1 MERAAACTSG
11 NIGERASPKHSE
23 DVDSKQTHRK
33 RSDSHDAISP
43 GPTKRYIC
51 AAISNLKICCSKGK

>member
-33 RSDSHDAISP
+33 RSDSHDAISLA
-43 GPTKRYIC
+43 GTDKALHLR
-51 AAISNLKICCSKGK
+51 SDLKSKDLLF